1 MLILGIETSGPRG
14 GIAVCRDEECLAEVV
29 LEEAPRR
36 HAQTLVLQIGDTFG
50 QLGLKIAELD
60 AVAVSVG
67 PGSFT
72 GLRVGVVCAKT
83 LAYANG
89 YQLAAVDTLEA
100 IAANSPAEVDS
111 VHVIA
116 DAQRGDLFVAD
127 YQRKSNVEW
136 DRDLPPRIVR
146 ADEWFHSLTDR
157 DVVSGPGLRPYSPA
171 GPTVW
176 RSLPESA
183 WLPSARVVAEIG
195 ARHIQQE
202 FTANVATLEPLY
214 VRRSAA
220 EEKADRD
227 RPRPAP

>member
-1 MLILGIETSGPRG
+1 MLILGIETSGPLG
-14 GIAVCRDEECLAEVV
+14 SIAVRRDEECLAEVE
-29 LEEAPRR
+29 LEDAPRR
-36 HAQTLVLQIGDTFG
+36 HAQTLVVQIGDTFG

-89 YQLAAVDTLEA
+89 CQLAAVDTLEA
-100 IAANSPAEVDS
+100 IATNSPGDVVS

-127 YQRKSNVEW
+127 YCRKSIVEW
-136 DRDLPPRIVR
+136 DRDRPPRIVR
-146 ADEWFHSLTDR
+146 ADEWFHSLTAR
-157 DVVSGPGLRPYSPA
+157 DAVSGPGLRPYAPA
-171 GPTVW
+171 GPTAW
-176 RSLPESA
+176 QSLPETA
-183 WLPSARVVAEIG
+183 WVPSARVVAQIG
-195 ARHIQQE
+195 ARQIRQG
-202 FTANVATLEPLY
+202 FTADVAALEPLY

-227 RPRPAP
+227 RPQPAP

>member
-14 GIAVCRDEECLAEVV
+14 SIAVRRDEECLAEVI
-29 LEEAPRR
+29 LEDAPRR
-36 HAQTLVLQIGDTFG
+36 HAQTLVVQIGDALR

-83 LAYANG
+83 LAYASG
-89 YQLAAVDTLEA
+89 CQLAAVDTLEA
-100 IAANSPAEVDS
+100 IAANSPPEVAS

-116 DAQRGDLFVAD
+116 DAQRGDLFVGD
-127 YQRKSNVEW
+127 YCRKSNVEW
-136 DRDLPPRIVR
+136 DRDRPPRIVR
-146 ADEWFHSLTDR
+146 ADEWFQSLTSC
-157 DVVSGPGLRPYSPA
+157 DVVSGPALRPYSPA
-171 GPTVW
+171 GPTEW
-176 RSLPESA
+176 RSLPEIA
-183 WLPSARVVAEIG
+183 WAPSAQLVAQIG
-195 ARHIQQE
+195 ARHIRE
-202 FTANVATLEPLY
+202 AFTADVATLEPLY

-220 EEKADRD
+220 EEKAERD